1 MCMLVLEFV
10 ILYKNVWRAGMLCT
24 EIRMVFVGKLLVCR
38 IVVKHIKYKLLITFL
53 FNATYKILKNTTI
66 WRFKDTQCS

>member
-24 EIRMVFVGKLLVCR
+24 EIRMSFVGKLLVCR
-38 IVVKHIKYKLLITFL
+38 IVGKHIKYKLLITFL
-53 FNATYKILKNTTI
+53 LNTAYEALK
-66 WRFKDTQCS
+66 K